1 MKVRIKSLDGKSVN
15 YETPGACAFDF
26 RCLNEEIFE
35 PGDFKLVET
44 GLVVEIPK
52 WYVLMTSPRSSTY
65 KKHWLIQVNSPWIID
80 NDYCG
85 DTDTIKFPYY
95 NLSWKKQ
102 VLEIGTRIWQWT
114 FVKIERW
121 EFELVE
127 TMWNKDRWS
136 FGTTGVK

>member
-1 MKVRIKSLDGKSVN
+1 MKVRIKSLDWKWVN
-15 YETPGACAFDF
+15 YETEGACAFDF
-26 RCLNEEIFE
+26 RCLNDEIFE

-44 GLVVEIPK
+44 WLVVEIPK
-52 WYVLMTSPRSSTY
+52 WFVLMTSPRSSTY

-85 DTDTIKFPYY
+85 DNDTIKFPYY
-95 NLSWKKQ
+95 NLSWKQ
-102 VLEIGTRIWQWT
+102 QILEAGTRIGQWT

-127 TMWNKDRWS
+127 TMWNKDRW
-136 FGTTGVK
+136 GIWTTWIK